1 MVTVYWRRWARQG
14 GMNLHQAEHR
24 AGLTLLAAGLSELY
38 GTAAPP
44 EALEE
49 MLEKGARGKP
59 YLPGRRS
66 VHFNISHCGGLAVCA
81 FAAGEVGADVEK
93 PAPFSQRLPGKVLT
107 ADEREFLDCWGTD
120 EGKRQELFFRLWTL
134 KESLIKH
141 SGEGLSRPL
150 DSFSFQFPAYPDTGE
165 IRCSQ
170 TGLYF
175 VQQNVADGYILSVC
189 TDTPIGELR
198 LIPK

>member
-1 MVTVYWRRWARQG
+1 
-14 GMNLHQAEHR
+14 MNLHQAEHR

-49 MLEKGARGKP
+49 MLGKGARGKP
-59 YLPGRRS
+59 YLPGI
-66 VHFNISHCGGLAVCA
+66 HFNISHCEGLAVCA
-81 FAAGEVGADVEK
+81 FAAGEVGVDVEK
-93 PAPFSQRLPGKVLT
+93 PAPFSPRLPGKVLT
-107 ADEREFLDCWGTD
+107 AEERGLLERWGTD
-120 EGKRQELFFRLWTL
+120 ERKRQELFFRLWTL

-150 DSFSFQFPAYPDTGE
+150 DGFSFQFPSYPDIGE

-170 TGLYF
+170 EGLCF
-175 VQQNVADGYILSVC
+175 AQENVADGYILSVC
-189 TDTPIGELR
+189 TAGPIRELR
-198 LIPK
+198 LVPK